1 MIKVLK
7 FRAFWVAL
15 QFLTILPT
23 PAFKTFSAQDE
34 EKAVYWYPVVGVIVG
49 SASVAVLLLS
59 YWLTDEVRLS
69 VLLAILVSILITGA
83 LHIDG
88 LTDSADALFSSKSDP
103 KAKLMI
109 MKDSRIGTMGTLALI
124 IYLLFKWELLSLLPF
139 ELIWKSLLLEPIL
152 GKFFIFL
159 VMKQLPYVS
168 INSKLLTRF
177 QNIIPNWWYGVSFGF
192 IFTVPF
198 LVYPFNVAAWVL
210 VFSLAGT
217 ALFMRWAKKSL
228 GGATGDI
235 YGTTQELVGLLIPLA
250 CFIAVKTM

>member
-1 MIKVLK
+1 MPK
-7 FRAFWVAL
+7 FRTFWVAL

-23 PAFKTFSAQDE
+23 PAFKTFSAKDE
-34 EKAVYWYPVVGVIVG
+34 EKAVYWYPVVGAIVG
-49 SASVAVLLLS
+49 SIVVAIFLLC
-59 YWLTDEVRLS
+59 YWLTNEIMLS
-69 VLLAILVSILITGA
+69 VLLAILANILITGA

-88 LTDSADALFSSKSDP
+88 LADSADALLSSKSER
-103 KAKLMI
+103 KAKLLI
-109 MKDSRIGTMGTLALI
+109 MKDSRIGTMGALVLI
-124 IYLLFKWELLSLLPF
+124 FYLLLKWELLSLLPF
-139 ELIWKSLLLEPIL
+139 ELIWKSLFLEPIL

-192 IFTVPF
+192 IFTFPF
-198 LVYPFNVAAWVL
+198 LVYPFNTAAWVI
-210 VFSLAGT
+210 VISLAGT

-250 CFIAVKTM
+250 CFIAVKTI